1 VVIDPAA
8 LSAEPARNGVPVPAL
23 LAAFRQAAGAPGPM
37 AWLHWG
43 ATSQDII
50 DTAPALRL
58 RRVMELG
65 KRVWPR

>member
-1 VVIDPAA
+1 
-8 LSAEPARNGVPVPAL
+8 
-23 LAAFRQAAGAPGPM
+23 M
-37 AWLHWG
+37 AWLHWD